1 MGAHSTLLVTRT
13 KARQLIK
20 SHIPQFNKVVE
31 LQRYQSLLQDDPE
44 LLCSETLETI
54 MDVFLDGRL
63 YNCAIVPDSCTEND
77 DYYVESLLNN

>member
-1 MGAHSTLLVTRT
+1 MGAHSTLLVTRA

-44 LLCSETLETI
+44 LLCSETLASI
-54 MDVFLDGRL
+54 MGVLLDDRL
-63 YNCAIVPDSCTEND
+63 YNCVIIPDYLTEND
-77 DYYVESLLNN
+77 DDYVESLLNN